1 MGLVACFD
9 VNDCEGKERK
19 GKEEGKE
26 EKGKKKKKMYVGEPT
41 KHTYTHASALRIM
54 YAQKERGRTDCLSL
68 FSMMCEI
75 KKREQ

>member
-26 EKGKKKKKMYVGEPT
+26 EKGKKKKNVCRRTNQTHIHTRERTTHHVRT
-41 KHTYTHASALRIM
+41 KREGKNGLSF
-54 YAQKERGRTDCLSL
+54 SL
-68 FSMMCEI
+68 FDDV
-75 KKREQ
+75 